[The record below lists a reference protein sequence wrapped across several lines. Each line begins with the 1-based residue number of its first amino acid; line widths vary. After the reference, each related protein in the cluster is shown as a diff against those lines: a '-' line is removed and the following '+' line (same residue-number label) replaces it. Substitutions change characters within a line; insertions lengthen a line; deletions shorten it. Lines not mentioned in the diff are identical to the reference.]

1 MAKTKTGAAPK
12 KASAAPKKK
21 KKPAA
26 AKPKPGIA
34 FAVDGQT
41 VTVTVTPTNGKAQK
55 FDHELQAFD
64 SLADRRIVVA
74 LVGLGQTGDIPVGSV
89 VADVAAGDLA

>member
-21 KKPAA
+21 KPAA
-26 AKPKPGIA
+26 AKPKPGIT

-41 VTVTVTPTNGKAQK
+41 VTVTVTPTQGKAQK

-74 LVGLGQTGDIPVGSV
+74 LVGLGQIGDIPVGSV